1 MWRDGWIGEC
11 GGYPPPSRVA
21 VIELAGLVRAEPRPV
36 MWSWDFGLMTRQRS
50 QASKNG
56 LGLIWGL
63 IGLADLVVRALSWGS
78 GHYYELS
85 VLSTGQS
92 RITVDPQCFV
102 VCCVHHLAVVQ
113 CWIFSALKY
122 LKISWKSY
130 SGDGGPWLL
139 VPLPLA
145 VPL

>member
-1 MWRDGWIGEC
+1 VTRWVDWRMWRVSPSQPSSCDRARRPGP
-11 GGYPPPSRVA
+11 GGTPASDV
-21 VIELAGLVRAEPRPV
+21 V
-36 MWSWDFGLMTRQRS
+36 WDFGLMTRQRS